1 MLLATLC
8 RATRATLFLVFASDR
23 LVCICRCTKGL
34 AVKQKF
40 STDETVPESGIY
52 RVMHEGHRL
61 PHEVTLLA
69 GQIFPRCSKCKDR
82 VQFEVVRHASHIQAQ
97 PGFNVVV
104 YELPVFEEEDDQPK
118 AIAT

>member
-1 MLLATLC
+1 MQLGPGVCLL
-8 RATRATLFLVFASDR
+8 
-23 LVCICRCTKGL
+23 KP
-34 AVKQKF
+34 QKF
-40 STDETVPESGIY
+40 STNETVPESGIY
-52 RVMHEGHRL
+52 RVTHEGHRL

-69 GQIFPRCSKCKDR
+69 GQIFPRCSKCNHS
-82 VQFEVVRHASHIQAQ
+82 VQFEVVRQALHIQAQ